1 MTVSL
6 RSWAMATKAGLVC
19 FFGDTVLHTQTRVG
33 KRVIIGTGARTDADS
48 DLLGGRVIVY
58 RFDWYVWGI
67 IIIGTFFESS
77 LFWRVVHVGAYIH
90 T

>member
-1 MTVSL
+1 
-6 RSWAMATKAGLVC
+6 MATKAGLVC

-58 RFDWYVWGI
+58 RIDVMRG

-77 LFWRVVHVGAYIH
+77 LFWRVVHVGSIPH
-90 T
+90 HSIVTSMVWHP